1 MDTPGQGY
9 SKATL
14 RDLSVNRWRYT
25 FIALAIV
32 AVALTVFMFNS
43 PAPSPSY
50 AMWLLMLPL
59 VYLLFTLWAAA
70 GYAICKRPDGGLPF
84 SNGNLIVSIIILFV
98 PRELLK

>member
-1 MDTPGQGY
+1 MDTSKEGY

-32 AVALTVFMFNS
+32 AVALAVFTLS
-43 PAPSPSY
+43 TPPPSPSY

-84 SNGNLIVSIIILFV
+84 SNGNLVVSVIILFV